1 MDTTQS
7 NTTTQPKLRRDLVL
21 SAQGNGDATA
31 LIIKDPAT
39 AKFFRFRQVEAFVL
53 QRLDGATSLDAL
65 RPEVERTFGVAV
77 APATLEQFVAK
88 LDRLG
93 LLAKE
98 EETAVSHA
106 PPKRARGS
114 LLYLRL
120 ASIDPDRLLTR
131 LDRLLRF
138 CFTPA
143 FVVLSALLILAG
155 VGITAS
161 NWTEILQDFRGLWS
175 FQTLLVMWV
184 VVSVAITFH
193 EFAHGLTC
201 KHFGGSVHEL
211 GFLLLYFQPAFYC
224 NVSDAWLFPKKSR
237 RLWVGF
243 AGAYCDL
250 LVWALAAF
258 AWRITDFS
266 AGLHRI
272 ALIILGTSVI
282 RTLFNLNPLI
292 KLDGYYLLSDYLE
305 IPNLRAKAM
314 AYLKRQLTDVT
325 PRERR
330 IYIVYGLL
338 AATYSYWLLAWVALW
353 VEGSLTR
360 QYQGSGFI
368 MFSALLGLVFQR
380 PLGTGY
386 AKLTGAMKSG
396 PATLGAFR
404 RLAKFLAVLVPLG
417 ALLFFV
423 HMELKVAGEF
433 NVLPAHN
440 ADIRPEVEGIIS
452 EILVDEGDVVRKG
465 DLIARLSSREY
476 SSDLR
481 QINAAIDQKQ
491 ANLKMLK
498 AGSRAEELDLARTT
512 VEKGRERV
520 KYARD
525 LYNLNKQ
532 LFDQSLLSRK
542 ELAESEEEV
551 SVRQKEL
558 EESQGKLKVLLA
570 GSRPEEI
577 EATEAEIARL
587 ESQRRYDNE
596 QIQRIDLVSPID
608 GVVTTHKLKEK
619 LGQHVL
625 KGDLIAKVHELKT
638 VTAEIAVSEK
648 EIADVA
654 VGQKVLLKA
663 RAYPQRLFEGTVT
676 SVAPTVNKLEKEGV
690 GSEKT
695 ILVTTQL
702 DNAALLLKPEMT
714 GTAKICCGDRRLLD
728 LVTRRLSR
736 YLRVEFW
743 SWW

>member
-7 NTTTQPKLRRDLVL
+7 TAAAQPKLRRDLVL
-21 SAQGNGDATA
+21 SAQGDGDATA
-31 LIIKDPAT
+31 LIVKDPAT

-53 QRLDGATSLDAL
+53 QRLDGTTSLDTL

-77 APATLEQFVAK
+77 APATLQQFVAK

-93 LLAKE
+93 LLTKE
-98 EETAVSHA
+98 EGVPLSHA

-120 ASIDPDRLLTR
+120 ASVDPDRLLTR
-131 LDRLLRF
+131 LARMLAF

-143 FVVLSALLILAG
+143 FVVLSAFLILAG
-155 VGITAS
+155 AGITAG
-161 NWTEILQDFRGLWS
+161 NWTEILRELGGLWS
-175 FQTLLVMWV
+175 FQMLLLAWV
-184 VVSVAITFH
+184 VVSVVITFH
-193 EFAHGLTC
+193 EFAHGLAC
-201 KHFGGSVHEL
+201 KYFGGTVHEL

-224 NVSDAWLFPKKSR
+224 NVSDAWLFPEKSR
-237 RLWVGF
+237 RLWVSF
-243 AGAYCDL
+243 AGAYCEL
-250 LVWALAAF
+250 MVWALATI

-266 AGLHRI
+266 TGVNHL
-272 ALIILGTSVI
+272 ALVVMGTSGV

-314 AYLKRQLTDVT
+314 AYLKRRVTDAT
-325 PRERR
+325 RRERR

-353 VEGSLTR
+353 AEGSLTR
-360 QYQGSGFI
+360 RYQGWGFI
-368 MFSALLGLVFQR
+368 VFSALLGLVFQR
-380 PLGTGY
+380 PLGTAY
-386 AKLTGAMKSG
+386 AKLMGALKSG
-396 PATLGAFR
+396 PAMIGAFR
-404 RLAKFLAVLVPLG
+404 RLAKLLVVLVPVG

-433 NVLPAHN
+433 NILPAHN
-440 ADIRPEVEGIIS
+440 ADVRPEVEGILS
-452 EILVDEGDVVRKG
+452 EILVDEGDFIQKG
-465 DLIARLSSREY
+465 DLIARLSAREY

-481 QINAAIDQKQ
+481 QIKASIDEKQ
-491 ANLKMLK
+491 ANLKLLK

-542 ELAESEEEV
+542 EMAESEEEV

-587 ESQRRYDNE
+587 ESQRRYDDE
-596 QIQRIDLVSPID
+596 QIQRIDLVSPIA

-625 KGDLIAKVHELKT
+625 KGELIAKIHELKT

-648 EIADVA
+648 EIADIT
-654 VGQKVLLKA
+654 VGQKVRLKA

-676 SVAPTVNKLEKEGV
+676 SIAPTVNKLEKEGAT
-690 GSEKT
+690 GEKT